1 MSKKTSKATEK
12 INFDVNNDNLVLQL
26 SKHMNDWFEDHR
38 HEEFTTPKQ
47 FQNLYP
53 QWDKYES
60 KSFCN
65 PFYSL
70 KKKIKEGE

>member
-26 SKHMNDWFEDHR
+26 SKHMNNWFETHR

-47 FQNLYP
+47 SQNLYP
-53 QWDKYES
+53 QWDKYNLN
-60 KSFCN
+60 SFQN
-65 PFYSL
+65 QFYSL
-70 KKKIKEGE
+70 KKKIKEGR

>member
-1 MSKKTSKATEK
+1 MSKKTSKVEK
-12 INFDVNNDNLVLQL
+12 INFDSNNENLILQL
-26 SKHMNDWFEDHR
+26 SKHMNDWFESHQ
-38 HEEFTTPKQ
+38 HEKFTTPKQ

-60 KSFCN
+60 KSFRN

-70 KKKIKEGE
+70 KDKIRGGK